1 VPDARK
7 RASLLL
13 LVLLTG
19 SFLAA
24 QSLAEP
30 EARVLD
36 VRDTRSRALL
46 LSVRLPLDERF
57 YFRYTHSTAKT
68 EVEEHFKVVGRE
80 AIVLERMIYA
90 SGGAGIPDSAPAG
103 ATFRVADGRFVLD
116 GINKRFPSLERIRV
130 AYFYPFILGT
140 REAEHRL
147 SDLARGRLVDV
158 LIRPQAGEDD
168 RRSQRYD

>member
-1 VPDARK
+1 MPHGLRPAFWY
-7 RASLLL
+7 LLL
-13 LVLLTG
+13 LLAHLTLMCPTPAASEPVVL
-19 SFLAA
+19 
-24 QSLAEP
+24 E
-30 EARVLD
+30 
-36 VRDTRSRALL
+36 VRDTQSGALIL
-46 LSVRLPLDERF
+46 LVHLPRDPCF

-80 AIVLERMIYA
+80 EIVIERMIYA
-90 SGGAGIPDSAPAG
+90 SGGAGIPDSPPAG

-147 SDLARGRLVDV
+147 SDLARGRLVDIR
-158 LIRPQAGEDD
+158 IRPQAGEND